1 MKYQRIVYMATIIG
15 RVMGIYPG
23 KGKGGGREHLTDI
36 GGYYS
41 VVQ

>member
-23 KGKGGGREHLTDI
+23 KGKGGSNI
-36 GGYYS
+36 
-41 VVQ
+41 

>member
-23 KGKGGGREHLTDI
+23 KGKGGKQHLTDI

-41 VVQ
+41 VVH

>member
-23 KGKGGGREHLTDI
+23 KGKGGEGNI
-36 GGYYS
+36 
-41 VVQ
+41 